1 MNNSEWVRS
10 KNNCFELKNARPPSL
25 FFAAAAAATR
35 PTAPANAV
43 ATVAVTGSTT
53 PSNQVA
59 VAPANAVAVV
69 FRTQSQQ

>member
-1 MNNSEWVRS
+1 MGVFKEQLFRI
-10 KNNCFELKNARPPSL
+10 KNARPPSL

-35 PTAPANAV
+35 PTTPANAV
-43 ATVAVTGSTT
+43 ATAAVTGSTT